1 MSQLSKGFHCGII
14 SLIPLVIAHAH
25 IIKLVKCLTRVTLL
39 QSQRT
44 ANEAGSKGHASR
56 VTLSASKTKGSG
68 QVVLATLSETD
79 PSQLC

>member
-1 MSQLSKGFHCGII
+1 M
-14 SLIPLVIAHAH
+14 IPLVIAHAH
-25 IIKLVKCLTRVTLL
+25 IIKLVKCLTRVTLS

-56 VTLSASKTKGSG
+56 VTLSASKAKGNG

-79 PSQLC
+79 PSQLR